1 MPTDLF
7 KSGVNDQRIYH
18 LTLQANRVV
27 FHSIDVQLTNL
38 TSSHYIHVCQ
48 PFQRPLGLQI
58 EFHDS
63 CR

>member
-27 FHSIDVQLTNL
+27 FHRIDVQLTNL
-38 TSSHYIHVCQ
+38 TSSHYIYVCQ
-48 PFQRPLGLQI
+48 PFQRPLGL
-58 EFHDS
+58 
-63 CR
+63 